1 MPYSGIVGL
10 ELRKA
15 VVVFEIRT
23 LKFEKL
29 QNLMKKKI
37 AKFGIKNAV
46 FRFFWG

>member
-1 MPYSGIVGL
+1 MLYSGIVGL

-29 QNLMKKKI
+29 QNFMKKQI
-37 AKFGIKNAV
+37 AKLGIKNAL
-46 FRFFWG
+46 FRYFCG

>member
-10 ELRKA
+10 ELRKV

-29 QNLMKKKI
+29 QNFMKKQI
-37 AKFGIKNAV
+37 AKFGIKNAL
-46 FRFFWG
+46 FRYFCG